1 MEASGG
7 AWERCVPVAV
17 RAGDKAERQE
27 ELTLR
32 LTLSP
37 AKLPHSGRVRLA
49 RPARRAGRR
58 RGSGVRGAR
67 RLGAAR
73 AICERGL
80 RRAARGGAGSQ
91 LFVHTPLLHLRRWLT
106 RAAPRAPPPRRRR

>member
-1 MEASGG
+1 MPRLDAAGACRAACAAAAAAATRNIAQDAPKLWTRPFCGCAPPARFKLTIASLPCLLAAMEATGG

-17 RAGDKAERQE
+17 RAGDKAERIE

-49 RPARRAGRR
+49 
-58 RGSGVRGAR
+58 
-67 RLGAAR
+67 AR
-73 AICERGL
+73 A
-80 RRAARGGAGSQ
+80 A
-91 LFVHTPLLHLRRWLT
+91 V
-106 RAAPRAPPPRRRR
+106 